1 MSLGE
6 LLRLLETNGPSAIEL
21 PFCGC
26 VAQGLPIAASR
37 TSCIPREAVETPRSA
52 PPEKL
57 HVPMA
62 MPTFDCARWA
72 TPLLS
77 SQTDALSLVAR
88 ARSESQRAKRDY
100 EESWQV
106 LCELQHRV
114 ETSDGRRQRD
124 IRRMIKLETAAGLS
138 SDLHRL
144 VGTLAWQERR
154 CATSTSK
161 PPAVPG
167 TLAWYRT
174 LHSAPASEP
183 AREAAGENVAGLGL
197 PAAVK
202 AKVNK
207 GRRPHVSAPPC
218 HFVAAG
224 AVLQARQAAAD
235 GKAEPMDGGAQSDT
249 ESDTCSEASEAS
261 SSWSGSAAG
270 SNDEEARSVQT
281 TGTARDA
288 GDDVQQLGGSSFG
301 TNAVADLASAES
313 SPARSRPN
321 SCGSFVPVDLPS
333 APLHPVVKSGQM
345 EMT

>member
-1 MSLGE
+1 
-6 LLRLLETNGPSAIEL
+6 
-21 PFCGC
+21 
-26 VAQGLPIAASR
+26 
-37 TSCIPREAVETPRSA
+37 
-52 PPEKL
+52 
-57 HVPMA
+57 MA

-100 EESWQV
+100 EESRQV

-197 PAAVK
+197 PGAVK
-202 AKVNK
+202 AKVTK
-207 GRRPHVSAPPC
+207 GWRPHVSAPPC

-224 AVLQARQAAAD
+224 AVLQARNAAAD

-249 ESDTCSEASEAS
+249 ESDTCSEASE
-261 SSWSGSAAG
+261 G
-270 SNDEEARSVQT
+270 SNDEEARAVQT

>member
-1 MSLGE
+1 
-6 LLRLLETNGPSAIEL
+6 
-21 PFCGC
+21 
-26 VAQGLPIAASR
+26 
-37 TSCIPREAVETPRSA
+37 
-52 PPEKL
+52 
-57 HVPMA
+57 MA

-100 EESWQV
+100 EESRQV

-174 LHSAPASEP
+174 LHSAPASKP
-183 AREAAGENVAGLGL
+183 AREAAGENVADLGL
-197 PAAVK
+197 PGAVK
-202 AKVNK
+202 AKVTK
-207 GRRPHVSAPPC
+207 GWRPHVSAPPC

-321 SCGSFVPVDLPS
+321 SPDADPS
-333 APLHPVVKSGQM
+333 CRSTCRRPLC
-345 EMT
+345 TL

>member
-1 MSLGE
+1 
-6 LLRLLETNGPSAIEL
+6 
-21 PFCGC
+21 
-26 VAQGLPIAASR
+26 
-37 TSCIPREAVETPRSA
+37 
-52 PPEKL
+52 
-57 HVPMA
+57 MA

-100 EESWQV
+100 EESRQV

-144 VGTLAWQERR
+144 VSTLAWQERR

-174 LHSAPASEP
+174 LHSAPASKP

-197 PAAVK
+197 PDAVK
-202 AKVNK
+202 AKVTK

-235 GKAEPMDGGAQSDT
+235 GKAEPIDGGAQSDT

-301 TNAVADLASAES
+301 TNAVADLASSES

-321 SCGSFVPVDLPS
+321 SPDADPS
-333 APLHPVVKSGQM
+333 CRSTCRRPLC
-345 EMT
+345 TL

>member
-1 MSLGE
+1 
-6 LLRLLETNGPSAIEL
+6 
-21 PFCGC
+21 
-26 VAQGLPIAASR
+26 
-37 TSCIPREAVETPRSA
+37 
-52 PPEKL
+52 
-57 HVPMA
+57 MA
-62 MPTFDCARWA
+62 MTTFDCARWA

-77 SQTDALSLVAR
+77 SQTDALWSLVAR

-100 EESWQV
+100 EESRQV

-124 IRRMIKLETAAGLS
+124 TRRMIKLETAAGLS

-154 CATSTSK
+154 WSAASTSK

-183 AREAAGENVAGLGL
+183 AREVAGENVAGRGL
-197 PAAVK
+197 PGAVK

-207 GRRPHVSAPPC
+207 AHVSAPPC

-224 AVLQARQAAAD
+224 AVLQAKQAAAD
-235 GKAEPMDGGAQSDT
+235 GKAEQVDGGAQSDT

-261 SSWSGSAAG
+261 SSWSDSAAG

-301 TNAVADLASAES
+301 TAAVPDLASAES
-313 SPARSRPN
+313 SPRCGRPN
-321 SCGSFVPVDLPS
+321 PPDADPSCLSTCRPNPPDADPS
-333 APLHPVVKSGQM
+333 STCRRPLC
-345 EMT
+345 TL

>member
-1 MSLGE
+1 
-6 LLRLLETNGPSAIEL
+6 
-21 PFCGC
+21 
-26 VAQGLPIAASR
+26 
-37 TSCIPREAVETPRSA
+37 
-52 PPEKL
+52 
-57 HVPMA
+57 MA

-88 ARSESQRAKRDY
+88 ARSESQRTKRDY
-100 EESWQV
+100 EESRQV

-197 PAAVK
+197 PGAVK
-202 AKVNK
+202 AKVTK
-207 GRRPHVSAPPC
+207 GWRPHVSAPPC

-224 AVLQARQAAAD
+224 AVLQAREAAAD

-249 ESDTCSEASEAS
+249 ESDTCSEASE
-261 SSWSGSAAG
+261 G
-270 SNDEEARSVQT
+270 SNDEEARAVQT

-301 TNAVADLASAES
+301 TAAVADLASAES

>member
-1 MSLGE
+1 
-6 LLRLLETNGPSAIEL
+6 
-21 PFCGC
+21 
-26 VAQGLPIAASR
+26 
-37 TSCIPREAVETPRSA
+37 
-52 PPEKL
+52 
-57 HVPMA
+57 MA

-77 SQTDALSLVAR
+77 SQTDALSSLVAR

-100 EESWQV
+100 EESRQV

-124 IRRMIKLETAAGLS
+124 TRRMIKLETAAGLS

-154 CATSTSK
+154 CAPSTSK

-167 TLAWYRT
+167 TLAWYRA

-183 AREAAGENVAGLGL
+183 AQEVAGENVAGRGL
-197 PAAVK
+197 PGAVK

-207 GRRPHVSAPPC
+207 VHVTAPPC

-224 AVLQARQAAAD
+224 AVSQAKQAAAD
-235 GKAEPMDGGAQSDT
+235 GMAEQVDGGAQSDT
-249 ESDTCSEASEAS
+249 ESDTCSEASETS

-301 TNAVADLASAES
+301 TAAVADLACAES
-313 SPARSRPN
+313 SPRCSRPN
-321 SCGSFVPVDLPS
+321 SPDADPSCLPVDLPS
-333 APLHPVVKSGQM
+333 APLRPVVKNGQVDR
-345 EMT
+345 

>member
-1 MSLGE
+1 
-6 LLRLLETNGPSAIEL
+6 
-21 PFCGC
+21 
-26 VAQGLPIAASR
+26 
-37 TSCIPREAVETPRSA
+37 
-52 PPEKL
+52 
-57 HVPMA
+57 MA

-100 EESWQV
+100 EESRQV

-197 PAAVK
+197 PGAVK
-202 AKVNK
+202 AKVTK